1 MARKKIMTNNF
12 SHLNNE
18 GNAHMVDVSQKE
30 VTIRT
35 SKARCVVEFSNEV
48 SKLIKENNLPKGDL
62 FATVRIAGIMASK
75 KVSELIPLC
84 HPLSIDAISIE
95 IEHKE
100 NTLEI
105 TSDVKIEDKTGVEM
119 EALTSVTVAG
129 LTAIDMIKSVD
140 PSVRIT
146 EVKLLEKTGGKS
158 GHWIN
163 PK

>member
-1 MARKKIMTNNF
+1 MSNTF
-12 SHLNNE
+12 SHLNNK
-18 GNAHMVDVSQKE
+18 GDAQMVDVSKKE
-30 VTIRT
+30 VTLRS
-35 SKARCVVEFSNEV
+35 SKAQCIVEFNDEV

-75 KVSELIPLC
+75 KVAVLIPLC

-95 IEHKE
+95 IEHK
-100 NTLEI
+100 NNSLI
-105 TSDVKIEDKTGVEM
+105 IISNVKIEDKTGVEM
-119 EALTSVTVAG
+119 EALTSVTVSG

-140 PSVRIT
+140 PSVKIS